1 MMIKMKRIIRNFED
15 EWFSQHSKEF
25 SEKYA
30 GMYIGIIE
38 NKVVIVNK
46 DFGKVFQ
53 KITKEYPKKTP
64 RISYIPRKDELELL
78 I

>member
-38 NKVVIVNK
+38 NKVVIVNE

-53 KITKEYPKKTP
+53 KVTEKYPKKIP